1 MIPARLKFSA
11 FLLAQ
16 ANAAI
21 YEYDYSYEENGNFSL
36 SGFGRARA
44 RPGVEVGEPYLNQI
58 SFDNFLSDKQKNGQR
73 RQELFGPCGNDELL
87 Q

>member
-1 MIPARLKFSA
+1 MIPARLKFLA

-16 ANAAI
+16 ATAAV

-44 RPGVEVGEPYLNQI
+44 RPGVEVGASYLNNCVI
-58 SFDNFLSDKQKNGQR
+58 FLSDKQTNGQ
-73 RQELFGPCGNDELL
+73 
-87 Q
+87 